1 MVLYI
6 LVYKAKEI
14 NSAEFSQGSF
24 PCQVT
29 LISLPQYKFSVL
41 SAGQFFWFQ
50 LGEFGFKSNDILWLV
65 VFFFSSHHISSRKSV
80 DIGTTNSLLVIS
92 GSSRVR
98 KNGIHEQRSLWSW
111 QFLDKYK
118 LSGISG
124 KKSDLSFRP
133 LPAKENLLLYPSN
146 TMSVGRFFKL
156 KFHMSLMFWKYE
168 FSFLLFPPEEE
179 KCFEE

>member
-98 KNGIHEQRSLWSW
+98 KNGIHEQRSLW

-146 TMSVGRFFKL
+146 TMSVGRFFQTQVSYESYVL
-156 KFHMSLMFWKYE
+156 KTQIF
-168 FSFLLFPPEEE
+168 FLLFPPEEE